1 MRHWFSP
8 LPLNQALVTLLSEA
22 ELEPWPTEQGSTP
35 AAPCLLVYDRPDRLI
50 PAAAA
55 ADAALTLQQIAEGYS
70 QLLHCAETTG
80 QPLLAGW
87 RLERYD
93 SPTLQQWLT
102 DGSQPAA
109 ITAPTVA
116 IPPLLAAAILGLLE
130 VQPELLDA
138 YSDLELRA
146 ELFGDEPDLHHRQ
159 LLRQRLQQADPMADL
174 LATFQTPAIVHDLE
188 QELQARDT
196 ELGEAREEAELTL
209 LQLHQVQEELEQ
221 IFLADRQKEQDLEQL
236 RQTSDAEL
244 SEAREA
250 REEAERLTNQLQPR
264 VQELGQQ
271 LHARDAELSE
281 AREAREEA
289 ERLTNQLQPRVQEL
303 EQQLHARD
311 TELSEAREEAELT
324 LLQLH
329 QVQEELEHYFLLS
342 RGQNELLN
350 QYDEQQLRVQQLL
363 GRLITGAEAPAVA
376 PQR

>member
-221 IFLADRQKEQDLEQL
+221 IFLADRQKQQDLEQL

-244 SEAREA
+244 SEARK
-250 REEAERLTNQLQPR
+250 
-264 VQELGQQ
+264 
-271 LHARDAELSE
+271 
-281 AREAREEA
+281 EA